1 MANNTINQNVI
12 VPEVYAQ
19 LVRDKI
25 KGKVV
30 MSQFNKRLGD
40 LVGRPGETLTMPSWS
55 ILSPAEDWDLNTPM
69 DTVTMAQTEK
79 SATIKAIKAPAVQV
93 ADYDDEVAMGNAI
106 NEAASQQAIAIAR
119 KLDIDTIN
127 ECLTSPFKVALAS
140 KTEVTQDE
148 LLQMLGLYGDER
160 DSSEF
165 ACIAIHSTFATS
177 LYAMDLFV
185 SREKT
190 TVPAGSNNGITV
202 NGVIGYFLD
211 IPVILSD
218 RLYDSTN
225 AEPFIIMMKK
235 ESVSYIPKEAPF
247 VETERVANLRR
258 TNIYASQFYAVK
270 LTKDDGVVYAK
281 KTLPVQNGGD

>member
-25 KGKVV
+25 DGKVI

-40 LVGRPGETLTMPSWS
+40 LVGKPGETLTMPSWS
-55 ILSPAEDWDLNTPM
+55 YIGDATDWDISTPM
-69 DTVTMAQTEK
+69 DVTQMTQSEK

-127 ECLTSPFKVALAS
+127 ECLTSPLKVGLAS
-140 KTEVTQDE
+140 KNEVTQAE
-148 LLQMLGLYGDER
+148 LLEMLGVFGDER
-160 DSSEF
+160 DASEF

-177 LYAMDLFV
+177 LYSMDLFV

-218 RLYDSTN
+218 RLYDSVN

-235 ESVSYIPKEAPF
+235 ESVSYIPKETPF

-281 KTLPVQNGGD
+281 KSLPTQQSGD